1 MDTKKT
7 ILVIEDEKDL
17 AEVLKVKLEDAGFA
31 THVAFDGESGLKIAV
46 AEHPDLILL
55 DIVLPG
61 MNGVEMLKQ
70 LRKDEWG
77 KNALVMILTNSDDVE
92 TMSQVIENGAY
103 EYFVKTE
110 WKIED
115 IISKIKDKL
124 NADQNRAVWKVERK
138 F

>member
-1 MDTKKT
+1 MDRKKT

-31 THVAFDGESGLKIAV
+31 TYVAFDGESGLKIAV

-61 MNGVEMLKQ
+61 MSGVEMLKQ

-124 NADQNRAVWKVERK
+124 SADQNRAVWKVERR

>member
-1 MDTKKT
+1 MDIKKT

-31 THVAFDGESGLKIAV
+31 THVAFNGESGLEVAV

-61 MNGVEMLKQ
+61 MGGVEMLKQ

-92 TMSQVIENGAY
+92 TMSQVIEDGAY